1 MPLRESSSKNSGVC
15 NHFDGSGVQELTIWR
30 RAMWQST
37 ETPDVSFLKLA
48 GIALLVLALAAGSI
62 SLIGLTLAKPEPQLL
77 AQQAVHLEQGTEAL
91 FRQVDAAS
99 AARHESIPEFTF
111 GQVD

>member
-1 MPLRESSSKNSGVC
+1 
-15 NHFDGSGVQELTIWR
+15 
-30 RAMWQST
+30 MWQST
-37 ETPDVSFLKLA
+37 ETPGVSFLKLA
-48 GIALLVLALAAGSI
+48 GIALLVLVLALAAGSI